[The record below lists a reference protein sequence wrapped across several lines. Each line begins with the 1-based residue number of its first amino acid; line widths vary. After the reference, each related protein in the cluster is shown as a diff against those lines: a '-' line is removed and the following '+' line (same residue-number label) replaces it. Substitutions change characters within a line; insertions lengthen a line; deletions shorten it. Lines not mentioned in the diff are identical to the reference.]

1 VVAKVLELMMVDLL
15 APSDNGGGGAS
26 IPSGV
31 DKGNGSGNGG
41 DTGIGRGTGTGRYCH
56 QPW

>member
-1 VVAKVLELMMVDLL
+1 VVAKVLALTTVDIL

-31 DKGNGSGNGG
+31 DGGNGSDNGG
-41 DTGIGRGTGTGRYCH
+41 GTGISSTGTGRYGH
-56 QPW
+56 QLR